1 MRDEIYKRL
10 LKDKLFKTVVISLS
24 FISIVPLFFI
34 LFHLIK
40 NGLSSLNI
48 EFLFNLPKPIGE
60 EGGGIANAI
69 VGTFILI
76 LISSFLSI
84 PLGISAGIFMAE
96 NRNSKLCKIINL
108 LVEILQGVPS
118 IVLGIVAYLWVVKPM
133 KHFSALSGGIA
144 LAIMMLPVIIKSTE
158 ETINLIPESLKE
170 ASLALGVPYYKTILF
185 VILPSG
191 LSGILT
197 GILIGISRI
206 AGETAPLLFTA
217 FGNPYMNLNIFKPV
231 ESLPHLIYNY
241 AKSPFSEWHQKAWA
255 ASFVLILMVFTLN
268 ILSKWVIRK
277 WKVRF

>member
-10 LKDKLFKTVVISLS
+10 LKDKLFKTVVIFLS
-24 FISIVPLFFI
+24 FISTGPLFFI

-96 NRNSKLCKIINL
+96 NRNSKLYKIINL